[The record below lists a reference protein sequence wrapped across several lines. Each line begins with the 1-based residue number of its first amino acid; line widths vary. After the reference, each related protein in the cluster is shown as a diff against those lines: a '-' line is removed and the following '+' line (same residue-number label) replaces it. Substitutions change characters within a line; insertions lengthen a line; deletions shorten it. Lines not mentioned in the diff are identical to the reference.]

1 MFLFQLG
8 SVSLF
13 LIQLVNKFQGGR
25 KGPCLGGIA
34 EGTDVSV
41 HVGQFGHAPPRR
53 IVDVFRCVRIF
64 KLIEVSFSNFILLF
78 YGKNIDWL
86 SSTTCKRHYFTPTG
100 PAVKSIIDYFAYN
113 NSFKTVDTFV
123 FNCPIKNDQLN
134 VIQILQLSL
143 T

>member
-1 MFLFQLG
+1 MKHGKHLKTTGARMINWG
-8 SVSLF
+8 SDD
-13 LIQLVNKFQGGR
+13 LIGARMTQSKNGGLPTKMKAR
-25 KGPCLGGIA
+25 FRPELN
-34 EGTDVSV
+34 TFVFW
-41 HVGQFGHAPPRR
+41 FGVLRP
-53 IVDVFRCVRIF
+53 IF

-100 PAVKSIIDYFAYN
+100 PAGKSIIDYFAYN